1 MASAAAANGA
11 ADARGAANEDDED
24 DEDEREECAMYD
36 DERARVS
43 CVVRLSMRGHE
54 ANAAGLTRAFHA
66 LRDAPFAPERDV
78 RVREGRVF
86 ASDASEG
93 AREGGM
99 DVCLTWRARSCSS
112 EERRLTR
119 VVERAVRGE
128 FGAGVFDVEVVLIAP
143 GYVPLFSAREDAS
156 TLRLDGAERGVG
168 FLDKGAATLTRT
180 VDSQRLNAIRPRVHA
195 FIAKIEDRMKVAHPN
210 IAFGTD
216 RFAFKEIG
224 SRGGWR
230 FDALVDLEDKDW
242 EEVRLLASK
251 DAPWVQFV
259 DEMLPNGWNV
269 AVSVVYSYPGAK
281 NQEWHADGRH
291 LDRECDFEGCG
302 EAPPYGICV
311 FMPLIDLNYEVGFT
325 QFFLKSHK
333 TSKLIGF
340 GEASHILNASYDG
353 ILNAGQSVLYDYRLL
368 HRGMANNSADVIRPV
383 LQFLY
388 TAPSYRETKNYGT
401 ESLWE

>member
-1 MASAAAANGA
+1 MHGATAAADDDDDD
-11 ADARGAANEDDED
+11 DARARDDA
-24 DEDEREECAMYD
+24 DERAECAMYD

-43 CVVRLSMRGHE
+43 CVVRVVKDDFVASDD
-54 ANAAGLTRAFHA
+54 GLVRA
-66 LRDAPFAPERDV
+66 LRALRCAPFAPERDV
-78 RVREGRVF
+78 RVREGRALMREEV
-86 ASDASEG
+86 DG
-93 AREGGM
+93 ACQGGM
-99 DVCLTWRARSCSS
+99 DVCVTWRARSCSS

-119 VVERAVRGE
+119 VVERAVRRE
-128 FGAGVFDVEVVLIAP
+128 FGGGAFDVEVVLIAP
-143 GYVPLFSAREDAS
+143 GYVPLLSVREDAS
-156 TLRLDGAERGVG
+156 SLRLDGAERVDG
-168 FLDKGAATLTRT
+168 FLDKGAATLTQT
-180 VDSQRLNAIRPRVHA
+180 VDQRRLDAIRPRVRE
-195 FIAKIEDRMKVAHPN
+195 FIAQIEDRMEVAHPN

-230 FDALVDLEDKDW
+230 FDALVDLQHKDW
-242 EEVRLLASK
+242 EEVRLLSH
-251 DAPWVQFV
+251 DAPWVRFI

-302 EAPPYGICV
+302 AAPPYGICV
-311 FMPLIDLNYEVGFT
+311 FMPLIDLNYDVGFT

-368 HRGMANNSADVIRPV
+368 HRGMANNSADVVRPV

-401 ESLWE
+401 KSLWA